1 MERIVIRHLTGSKA
15 NQAETFLT
23 DQYQEITLGRG
34 TDALVQF
41 DPDRDDLVGR
51 HHAKIQRNNDGQF
64 IITDLDSRNGLFV
77 NKSRVTDMIPI
88 HHGDHVQL
96 GAGGPE
102 LVFEIDPP
110 PPRQPR
116 ETRVMT
122 MSDQKATRESRSLPS
137 STSPLGSTPNPSTDT
152 PAGLTGLGQHQ
163 VGKFTVER
171 MIGDVRSQGR
181 RTVLNVGAVLLG
193 IVAVALGAFYYQ
205 NAVMN
210 AESDKQIASAAVQ
223 AAKTEKEVS
232 DIKAVWTPKKIADQ
246 YSEATVLI
254 AVSWKLVDTQTGGL
268 VYHKR
273 QSKTEYEKAEYE
285 KAKARQTTKAAA
297 KITQEN
303 RALPQ
308 QGTPKKGLSNL
319 GKIGDGGNSQGAD
332 KSTKAANGGPP
343 GQDAPSAGVAE
354 KDNEPK
360 VKAGQTTQAAAEITQ
375 ENRAPPQQGMPKK
388 GLSNLGKIGDGD
400 NSQGADKSTKAA
412 NGGLPSQDASSA
424 GVAAKDNEP
433 PEDPSVPLFR
443 YTPDGKIEP
452 WLTLSEREKRVK
464 NKLIGGAGQGTG
476 FVVNSNGY
484 ILTNRRVAAPH
495 TIRIELLREKDANDG
510 GLVCTPVPPMPNKP
524 LEPDLTTCQPIS
536 KQRIME
542 INWVP
547 ENSFYTADGKQKSSV
562 THTKPMT
569 GRFEQLDVMFEHNN
583 LQVPAR
589 LVRHSLEHDVALIKV
604 DIPQPLKAVQPA
616 PADSYEKVR
625 AGDPIVVLGYP
636 AASPSAIVKVDS
648 VDYRGSPQD
657 TLVQGTSVTPGVIG
671 KVIRGSNDVKMA
683 NGTHGSYFS
692 EMDSF
697 QLTAGTNQ
705 DNSGA
710 PVFDDRGEVI
720 GIFSLDSAIN
730 PTVTFAVPIKYARAL
745 MEVTPV
751 YK

>member
-1 MERIVIRHLTGSKA
+1 
-15 NQAETFLT
+15 
-23 DQYQEITLGRG
+23 
-34 TDALVQF
+34 
-41 DPDRDDLVGR
+41 
-51 HHAKIQRNNDGQF
+51 
-64 IITDLDSRNGLFV
+64 
-77 NKSRVTDMIPI
+77 
-88 HHGDHVQL
+88 
-96 GAGGPE
+96 
-102 LVFEIDPP
+102 
-110 PPRQPR
+110 
-116 ETRVMT
+116 
-122 MSDQKATRESRSLPS
+122 MST
-137 STSPLGSTPNPSTDT
+137 
-152 PAGLTGLGQHQ
+152 
-163 VGKFTVER
+163 
-171 MIGDVRSQGR
+171 
-181 RTVLNVGAVLLG
+181 
-193 IVAVALGAFYYQ
+193 YYQ
-205 NAVMN
+205 NAVTN
-210 AESDKQIASAAVQ
+210 AESDKQIASAAGQ

-254 AVSWKLVDTQTGGL
+254 AVNWKLVDTQTGGL

-273 QSKTEYEKAEYE
+273 QPRTVYEAVKAKE
-285 KAKARQTTKAAA
+285 AKARQTTRAGA
-297 KITQEN
+297 KIAQGN
-303 RALPQ
+303 GAPPQ
-308 QGTPKKGLSNL
+308 QGTPKKGLSDL
-319 GKIGDGGNSQGAD
+319 GKIGDGDNSQETD
-332 KSTKAANGGPP
+332 KSTKAA
-343 GQDAPSAGVAE
+343 AKIA
-354 KDNEPK
+354 
-360 VKAGQTTQAAAEITQ
+360 Q
-375 ENRAPPQQGMPKK
+375 ENQAPPQQGMPKK
-388 GLSNLGKIGDGD
+388 GLSGLGKIRDGD
-400 NSQGADKSTKAA
+400 NSQGADKSAKAA
-412 NGGLPSQDASSA
+412 NGGLPSQDAPGA
-424 GVAAKDNEP
+424 GLAEKDNEP
-433 PEDPSVPLFR
+433 AEEPSVPLFR
-443 YTPDGKIEP
+443 TTTDGKIEP
-452 WLTLSEREKRVK
+452 WLTLAERENRVK
-464 NKLIGGAGQGTG
+464 NKPIGGAGQGTG

-510 GLVCTPVPPMPNKP
+510 GLVCAPGLPMPNKP
-524 LEPDLTTCQPIS
+524 LEPDPDTCQLIS
-536 KQRIME
+536 KQQIME

-562 THTKPMT
+562 MHTKPMT
-569 GRFEQLDVMFEHNN
+569 GRFEQLDVTFEHNN
-583 LQVPAR
+583 LQVPAH

-648 VDYRGSPQD
+648 VDYRGSPQN